1 MKYFIQKNIN
11 TKFGYELVQTDND
24 GNEEIISLNRKTTD
38 NCLYLPENCKNDTNR
53 ALISIKMLD
62 KTTTDRYEIV
72 PKEYKTP
79 RILGNNK
86 KPLEDYLN
94 DEDKE
99 LYLALVEKAKNAREE
114 AAKKP
119 MTEEEK
125 LKAKI
130 AKYQAQYEALLAQSK

>member
-11 TKFGYELVQTDND
+11 TKFGYELVEVGDD
-24 GNEEIISLNRKTTD
+24 GNENTIALNRKTTD

-62 KTTTDRYEIV
+62 KTVTDRYELV
-72 PKEYKTP
+72 QKEYKAP

-86 KPLEDYLN
+86 KPLEDYLS
-94 DEDKE
+94 DEDKAT
-99 LYLALVEKAKNAREE
+99 YLALIEKAKKAREE
-114 AAKKP
+114 ATKKP

>member
-11 TKFGYELVQTDND
+11 TKFGYELVEVDSDN
-24 GNEEIISLNRKTTD
+24 NENIIALNRKTTD

-62 KTTTDRYEIV
+62 KAATDRYELL

-79 RILGNNK
+79 RVLGNSK
-86 KPLEDYLN
+86 KPLEDYLS

-99 LYLALVEKAKNAREE
+99 LYLALVEKAKKAREE
-114 AAKKP
+114 ATKKP